1 MQIRFVALAAIVAT
15 IAAGSIHADNVTY
28 AIDAHIIAS
37 GSSGQSVS
45 SCFHMS
51 AVVGE
56 PVAGFSSS
64 TDYTLNSGFF
74 AVAPPSCDDIFF
86 SGFED
91 CTP

>member
-1 MQIRFVALAAIVAT
+1 MQIRFVT
-15 IAAGSIHADNVTY
+15 FGRNCRNNCGRSIHADNVTY

-45 SCFHMS
+45 SCFHIS

-74 AVAPPSCDDIFF
+74 AVAPP
-86 SGFED
+86 EL
-91 CTP
+91 